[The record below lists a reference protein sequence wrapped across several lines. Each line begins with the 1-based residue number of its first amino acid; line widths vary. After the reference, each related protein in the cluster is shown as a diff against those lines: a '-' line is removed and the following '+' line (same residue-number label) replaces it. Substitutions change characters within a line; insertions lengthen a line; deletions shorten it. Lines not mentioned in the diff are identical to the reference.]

1 MALGVD
7 KRVKSEVPVSC
18 RMRDFAVPVFTLV
31 HEGTG
36 MGANGS
42 IIRGTEVGFNIRTG
56 RRAVAASPTW
66 RRSGSTQRRFRSG
79 LMRFSGGVAITPGS
93 R

>member
-1 MALGVD
+1 MALRVD
-7 KRVKSEVPVSC
+7 KRVKSGVPVSC
-18 RMRDFAVPVFTLV
+18 CMRDFAVPVFTLV

-56 RRAVAASPTW
+56 RSC
-66 RRSGSTQRRFRSG
+66 
-79 LMRFSGGVAITPGS
+79 GGVSDLAPLTEDPAQVPIRTDALQRCSNDARQPVN
-93 R
+93 